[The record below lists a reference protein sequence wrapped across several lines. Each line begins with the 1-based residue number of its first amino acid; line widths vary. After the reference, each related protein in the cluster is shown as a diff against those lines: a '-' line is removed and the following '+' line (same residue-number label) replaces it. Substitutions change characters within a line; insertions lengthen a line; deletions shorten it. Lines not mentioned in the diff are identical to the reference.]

1 MKAIQIKREETD
13 LIVQWDDGHSSR
25 YPLAYLRQECPCAA
39 CKGEVIFGTVYA
51 PAKLPMFTP
60 GMNELTALAPT
71 GGYGVQAS
79 WKDGHNTGI
88 YSWDYLRMICPC
100 EECKKNAPGLTIL
113 PQRSFGARKYSTL
126 SIINDRDQNYDAT
139 TGNNCGGW
147 NSDEF

>member
-1 MKAIQIKREETD
+1 MRPFPNHDIKFGDDTFGMRAIQIKREETD
-13 LIVQWDDGHSSR
+13 LIVQWDDGHVSR

-60 GMNELTALAPT
+60 GMNELTALVPT

-100 EECKKNAPGLTIL
+100 EECKKMRPV
-113 PQRSFGARKYSTL
+113 
-126 SIINDRDQNYDAT
+126 
-139 TGNNCGGW
+139 
-147 NSDEF
+147 

>member
-1 MKAIQIKREETD
+1 MRAIQIKREETD
-13 LIVQWDDGHSSR
+13 LIVQWDDGHVSR

-60 GMNELTALAPT
+60 GMNELTALSPT

-88 YSWDYLRMICPC
+88 YSWDYLRLICPC
-100 EECKKNAPGLTIL
+100 EECSKLREAQL
-113 PQRSFGARKYSTL
+113 A
-126 SIINDRDQNYDAT
+126 QNSA
-139 TGNNCGGW
+139 
-147 NSDEF
+147 